1 MVSLAAAVVD
11 VCVQEDE
18 DGRADVS
25 HLSDVEDNIT
35 EQTHHI
41 IVPSYTS
48 WFNYNRSVGA
58 PPPTRHHGTKGPGL
72 KRVDLLFYS
81 GYERT

>member
-1 MVSLAAAVVD
+1 MVSVAAAVVVAVID

-48 WFNYNRSVGA
+48 WFNYNRSVGGPHPA
-58 PPPTRHHGTKGPGL
+58 PWNQRAWT
-72 KRVDLLFYS
+72 
-81 GYERT
+81 